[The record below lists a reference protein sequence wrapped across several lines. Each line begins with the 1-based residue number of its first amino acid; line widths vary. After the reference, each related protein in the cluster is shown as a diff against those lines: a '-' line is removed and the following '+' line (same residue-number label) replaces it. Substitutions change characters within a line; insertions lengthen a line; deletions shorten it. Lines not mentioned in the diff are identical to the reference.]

1 MAVIPKRAKS
11 YSGNLQNY
19 LSKFRST
26 VSYSNYFNNSRE
38 DKEVSFH
45 VIPNNLKLSN
55 NQLQKI
61 TRRIFV
67 LSPWYVFSQHC
78 FKPTW
83 TQDNIRNMLNIV
95 TNWLRP
101 NLSNQESTKIV
112 RAIQRKLIS
121 LHITCIE
128 VIQKEKKNDLKM
140 ISKKLKGNRDKT
152 NFMIL

>member
-1 MAVIPKRAKS
+1 
-11 YSGNLQNY
+11 
-19 LSKFRST
+19 
-26 VSYSNYFNNSRE
+26 
-38 DKEVSFH
+38 
-45 VIPNNLKLSN
+45 
-55 NQLQKI
+55 
-61 TRRIFV
+61 
-67 LSPWYVFSQHC
+67 
-78 FKPTW
+78 
-83 TQDNIRNMLNIV
+83 MLNIV

-101 NLSNQESTKIV
+101 NLSNQESTKTV